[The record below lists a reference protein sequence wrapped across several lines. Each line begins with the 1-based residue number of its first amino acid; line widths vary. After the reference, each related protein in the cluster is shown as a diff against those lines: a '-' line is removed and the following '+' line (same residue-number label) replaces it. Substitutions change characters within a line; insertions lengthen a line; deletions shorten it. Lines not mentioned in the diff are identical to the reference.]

1 MILKPCTG
9 NRIVL
14 MNTVDFHD
22 DLRQAIPIRKKLKS
36 FISDLT
42 LNRVICVN
50 KMKSLKLRRSR
61 MTHVSIL
68 RTHTCVTRH
77 SYSLHQYPDI
87 SALNRPNQYAIQQN
101 WKISLINITTAR

>member
-1 MILKPCTG
+1 MKQICEKYLILKPCTG

-22 DLRQAIPIRKKLKS
+22 DLRQVILIRKKLKS

-61 MTHVSIL
+61 YDPCQ
-68 RTHTCVTRH
+68 HT
-77 SYSLHQYPDI
+77 
-87 SALNRPNQYAIQQN
+87 
-101 WKISLINITTAR
+101 